1 MNAFAAVPDDS
12 QAHAPEGADVA
23 EIAEAP
29 DLRARIQTLPLED
42 KVRLLTGE
50 TSWTLYALP
59 ALDLSPIV
67 VSDGPI
73 GIRGIEQIST
83 EAAQLPSPSAV
94 AATWNTDLAGRL
106 GTLIAGEARRKGID
120 VVLAPVVNLQRTPVG
135 GRHFECYSEDPL
147 LTGAIATSYIAAAQ
161 AEGVGMSVK
170 HFIGNESE
178 TDRTTYI
185 AKVSERV
192 LRETYLAPFET
203 VIRDANVWSVMAAYN
218 GVDDGTGS
226 GPATEHDHLLNDVLK
241 GEWGFDGVV
250 VSDWL
255 ATNTTVESALG
266 GLDLVMPGPGGPW
279 EDKLLK
285 AVHDGLVS
293 ESVIDDKVE
302 RIVRLGERVG
312 AVGRRPHLVTAVPSV
327 ESETEPPR
335 SERADALHSAPETR
349 ALLRETVARSIVVL
363 GNDGILPLSPPQVGS
378 IALIGPAAVDPF
390 VQGGGSAFVQAPYA
404 STPEAALRDAF
415 PDATVRVERGGT
427 SRVHAPAVDPSVV
440 TTPDG
445 APGYELALFDADG
458 HPLGEPVVIDASE
471 SWNRNVPID
480 ARSARVRA
488 LVRLTQ
494 PGPNRL
500 EVGTSGCHEIRF
512 GDEVVSTSAEVANAN
527 VILNSSA
534 NHPSGPARRF
544 DVKPHQPVVVHIDAT
559 LQVVDAEAYGTFV
572 RFELRH
578 EPNDV
583 DLDDELTAAV
593 DAAREAELA
602 IVLIGTTEE
611 TESEGWDRTTLDLPG
626 RQNELVTRVL
636 AANPRTIVVVNAGAP
651 VLLPWLDDVPAVL
664 WWWLP
669 GQEAGNGLAD
679 ALTGRIEP
687 SGHLPWTLPARF
699 DDVPIQSGRPI
710 DGVIDYVEG
719 NDVGYRSWDRLSRTP
734 ARPFG
739 FGLGYGT
746 WSTPVITGTRGL
758 VDGSLEV
765 SVQIDNLGERASR
778 ATVQVYLE
786 CLVPNPDRPLR
797 WLAGFALVD
806 LKAGQ
811 RSVTNV
817 TILRRQFETWSE
829 HTQQW
834 VLSSQNLALRVGQ
847 SSRELSEPSAVT
859 ES

>member
-1 MNAFAAVPDDS
+1 MNAFAAVPDNP
-12 QAHAPEGADVA
+12 QAKASAA
-23 EIAEAP
+23 T
-29 DLRARIQTLPLED
+29 LRARIETLPLAD

-50 TSWTLYALP
+50 TSWTLFAVP
-59 ALDLSPIV
+59 ELDLSPIV

-73 GIRGIEQIST
+73 GIRGIEQVST
-83 EAAQLPSPSAV
+83 EAAQMPSPSAV
-94 AATWNTDLAGRL
+94 AATWNTDLAARL

-147 LTGAIATSYIAAAQ
+147 LTGAIAASYVAAAQ
-161 AEGVGMSVK
+161 VEGVGMSVK

-192 LRETYLAPFET
+192 LREVYLAPFET
-203 VIRDANVWSVMAAYN
+203 VVREANVWSVMAAYN
-218 GVDDGTGS
+218 GVDDGTGVA
-226 GPATEHDHLLNDVLK
+226 PATEHDHLLNDVLK
-241 GEWGFDGVV
+241 REWGFDGVV

-255 ATNTTVESALG
+255 AANSTVESALG

-279 EDKLLK
+279 QDKLLQ
-285 AVHDGLVS
+285 AVHDGLVA
-293 ESVIDDKVE
+293 ESIIDDKVE
-302 RIVRLGERVG
+302 RILRLGERVG
-312 AVGRRPHLVTAVPSV
+312 AVGRVAHAVPDA
-327 ESETEPPR
+327 P
-335 SERADALHSAPETR
+335 DALHSAPETR

-363 GNDGILPLSPPQVGS
+363 GNNGILPLDPARAAIGS

-404 STPEAALRDAF
+404 STPEAAIRDAF
-415 PDATVRVERGGT
+415 PHARLRVERGGT
-427 SRVHAPAVDPSVV
+427 SRLHAPAIDPAVV
-440 TTPDG
+440 TTPG
-445 APGYELALFDADG
+445 GSPGYELSLFDAHG
-458 HPLGEPVVIDASE
+458 HPLGDTVVVDAAE
-471 SWNRNVPID
+471 SWNRDVPIE

-488 LVRLTQ
+488 RVRLTR

-500 EVGTSGCHEIRF
+500 EVGVSGAHEVWF
-512 GDEVVSTSAEVANAN
+512 DGELVSASTEVANSN

-534 NHPSGPARRF
+534 NHPVGPAKRF
-544 DVKPHQPVVVHIDAT
+544 EVGDAEPVTKAIDAE

-578 EPNDV
+578 EPHDI
-583 DLDDELTAAV
+583 DLDDELAAAV
-593 DAAREAELA
+593 EAAAEADVA

-611 TESEGWDRTTLDLPG
+611 TESEGWDRPNLDLPG

-636 AANPRTIVVVNAGAP
+636 AVNPRTIVVVNAGAP

-679 ALTGRIEP
+679 ALTGRVEP

-699 DDVPIQSGRPI
+699 ADVPVQDARPI

-719 NDVGYRSWDRLSRTP
+719 GDVGYRSWDRLERTP

-739 FGLGYGT
+739 FGLGYGAWAIPHIAGTT
-746 WSTPVITGTRGL
+746 WRP
-758 VDGSLEV
+758 DGSLVV
-765 SVQIDNLGERASR
+765 SVEVENRGDRDSR
-778 ATVQVYLE
+778 ATAQVYLE
-786 CLVPNPDRPLR
+786 CVEPDPDRPLR
-797 WLAGFALVD
+797 WLAGFALLDVH
-806 LKAGQ
+806 AGQ
-811 RSVTNV
+811 RAVTDIV
-817 TILRRQFETWSE
+817 VPCRQFEVWSE
-829 HTQQW
+829 ESQQW
-834 VLSSQNLALRVGQ
+834 VVSTAELAIRVGQ
-847 SSRELSEPSAVT
+847 SSRELSPSRPLPNRDLIHLQT
-859 ES
+859 SQ